1 VVELAILSKCCISR
15 TPLTF
20 VKDPYKYIS
29 PKTGRKHKKDQRYFE
44 AELHIP
50 REDAL
55 VLAKLMKR
63 AKLIDGFQIGP
74 MRLGVGTLIGFV
86 PA

>member
-1 VVELAILSKCCISR
+1 MHQWKIANAH
-15 TPLTF
+15 
-20 VKDPYKYIS
+20 KDPYKYTS
-29 PKTGRKHKKDQRYFE
+29 KTGRKNKKDQKYFE